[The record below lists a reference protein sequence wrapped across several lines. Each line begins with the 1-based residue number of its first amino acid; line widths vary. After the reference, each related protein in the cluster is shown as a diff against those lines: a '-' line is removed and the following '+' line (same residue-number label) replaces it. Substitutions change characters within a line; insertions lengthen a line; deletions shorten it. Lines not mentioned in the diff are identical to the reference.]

1 MKSTLNGIFFL
12 AAIRNCQKTDSPSE
26 QMQTLSLC
34 AEIARRQHKA
44 EQHRHQRKSG
54 RWRTEG

>member
-1 MKSTLNGIFFL
+1 MESFFWL
-12 AAIRNCQKTDSPSE
+12 LSEIAKKTDSPSE